1 MEATERTKKVKVEQI
16 RNGGGEPVTT
26 VECVPSLLWPIINFK
41 AVLRLVLY
49 KPFLILPH
57 VLLYLKKAFLL

>member
-1 MEATERTKKVKVEQI
+1 MGGKK
-16 RNGGGEPVTT
+16 PVTT
-26 VECVPSLLWPIINFK
+26 LECAPSLLWHIINFK